1 MDPLSILLFI
11 ILFILS
17 GFFSG
22 SEIAF
27 MSIPHHKIQWLIKQK
42 IPGARELKR
51 LRDDTEKLLITILI
65 GNNLVNTFTASL
77 AAKISIDIANN
88 SGLEQSIAIW
98 ISTGIITLLILIFG
112 EITPKT
118 FATRNAE
125 KIALAI
131 AKFFIVLQYIL
142 YPVVVGI
149 ELITKLFKGKNP
161 TRTYISDEEI
171 ASFIEMG
178 EQSWV
183 FEKGEY
189 QKIKSMLNFHD
200 VTAQEVMTPRMSIEA
215 LADDITV
222 DQAIKEVL
230 NYSHS
235 RIPVYHESIDTIRHI
250 VSLRELMQFQQLGQW
265 AEILSQVCSNDII
278 KVPISKPIHRILE
291 NFKRSRQHIAVVI
304 DEYGSTA
311 GIVTLEDVVEE
322 VFGDIQDETDVEK
335 ETIVKKDNY
344 RIAQPYMMF
353 DDLLEELSI
362 DFEIL
367 QIAEEAYRG
376 ETLSYF
382 IIDHLERFPKAQ
394 EVMSLP
400 LVFHPEDIKEQKNIA
415 THLHIQIIEVSDDAI
430 QECKI
435 RFSSWS

>member
-1 MDPLSILLFI
+1 MDPFSILLFI
-11 ILFILS
+11 VLFILS

-27 MSIPHHKIQWLIKQK
+27 MSIPHHKIQSLIKQK
-42 IPGARELKR
+42 LPGARELKK

-77 AAKISIDIANN
+77 AAKISIDIAK
-88 SGLEQSIAIW
+88 SSWLEQSLAIW

-125 KIALAI
+125 RLALSI
-131 AKFFIVLQYIL
+131 SKFFIVLQYIL
-142 YPVVVGI
+142 YPAVIAI

-171 ASFIEMG
+171 VSFIEMG

-189 QKIKSMLNFHD
+189 EKIKSMLNFHD

-215 LADDITV
+215 LSDAITV
-222 DQAIKEVL
+222 DEAIKEVL
-230 NYSHS
+230 NFSHS
-235 RIPVYHESIDTIRHI
+235 RIPVYHESIDTVKHI
-250 VSLRELMQFQQLGQW
+250 ISLRELMYLQQLGKW
-265 AEILSQVCSNDII
+265 EEKLTNVCSNDII
-278 KVPISKPIHRILE
+278 KVPISKPIHKILE
-291 NFKRSRQHIAVVI
+291 NFRNSRQHIAIVI
-304 DEYGSTA
+304 DEYGSMA
-311 GIVTLEDVVEE
+311 GIITLEDIVEE

-335 ETIVKKDNY
+335 ESIVQKDNY
-344 RIAQPYMMF
+344 WIAQPYMMF
-353 DDLLEELSI
+353 DDLLECVWL
-362 DFEIL
+362 DFDAI
-367 QIAEEAYRG
+367 QVSDEAYIG

-382 IIDHLERFPKAQ
+382 IIDYLERFPKAN
-394 EVMSLP
+394 EVISLP
-400 LVFHPEDIKEQKNIA
+400 LVFHVEDYEKTKNTA
-415 THLHIQIIEVSDDAI
+415 KHLNIQILDVSDDAI
-430 QECKI
+430 QECKVW
-435 RFSSWS
+435 FDKD